1 MQWKGLRHKSW
12 RVVVSMICLAWLVAM
27 PALLQAQTDRGAITG
42 TVLDPAGAQIPNAKV
57 VATRQDT
64 GAVSETTTT
73 ATGNYSFPSLEVGTY
88 DLKFSAEG
96 FQTSVANGI
105 VVETVQTVRLDANLT
120 VGSSSQTVVVTS
132 QGPMLQ
138 TESAS
143 LNQTLTTD
151 RINNLPLTYA
161 GAGGSR

>member
-1 MQWKGLRHKSW
+1 MKS
-12 RVVVSMICLAWLVAM
+12 RGSRIIVSMIWLASLVKR
-27 PALLQAQTDRGAITG
+27 PHLLQGQSDRGAITG

-64 GAVSETTTT
+64 KAVSETTTT

-88 DLKFSAEG
+88 DLKFSADG

-120 VGSSSQTVVVTS
+120 VGSSSQTVVVHS

-161 GAGGSR
+161 GAGIQN